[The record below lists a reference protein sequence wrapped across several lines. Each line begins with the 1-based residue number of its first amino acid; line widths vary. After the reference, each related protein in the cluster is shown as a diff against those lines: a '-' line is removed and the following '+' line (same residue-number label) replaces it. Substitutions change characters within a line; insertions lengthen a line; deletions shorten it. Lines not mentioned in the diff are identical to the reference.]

1 VAISTGERS
10 YCAHSCHPR
19 DFYEVEMSAPWFLAW
34 ASNDEEAVRILL
46 DSAPESLYQIN
57 PPWDRSTTREN
68 GKTSVAA
75 KRINKKK
82 YGALLA
88 TARPAVI
95 KIEEENERMLSLA
108 EQLIDK
114 GKSRTPEE
122 DQLFELVTR
131 LIEDF
136 EEEHYPIPDA
146 PPHRILR
153 FLMEQNDLRQ
163 SDLLPIFGSR
173 GYVFDVVNGKR
184 TISKTHAKALG
195 KMFHVSPDVFI

>member
-1 VAISTGERS
+1 V
-10 YCAHSCHPR
+10 
-19 DFYEVEMSAPWFLAW
+19 SA
-34 ASNDEEAVRILL
+34 
-46 DSAPESLYQIN
+46 
-57 PPWDRSTTREN
+57 
-68 GKTSVAA
+68 AA
-75 KRINKKK
+75 KRINKRK
-82 YGALLA
+82 YGELLA
-88 TARPAVI
+88 DALPAVI
-95 KIEEENERMLSLA
+95 KTEEENERMLTLA

-114 GKSRTPEE
+114 GENRTPEE

-173 GYVFDVVNGKR
+173 GYVSDVVNGKR
-184 TISKTHAKALG
+184 SISKAHAKALG
-195 KMFHVSPDVFI
+195 EMFHVSPEVFI

>member
-1 VAISTGERS
+1 MV
-10 YCAHSCHPR
+10 
-19 DFYEVEMSAPWFLAW
+19 V
-34 ASNDEEAVRILL
+34 
-46 DSAPESLYQIN
+46 
-57 PPWDRSTTREN
+57 
-68 GKTSVAA
+68 
-75 KRINKKK
+75 KRINKRK

-88 TARPAVI
+88 DALPAVI
-95 KIEEENERMLSLA
+95 KTEEENERMLALA

-114 GKSRTPEE
+114 GELRTPEE

-153 FLMEQNDLRQ
+153 FLMGQNDLRQ

-173 GYVFDVVNGKR
+173 GYVSDVVNGKR
-184 TISKTHAKALG
+184 AISKAQAKALG
-195 KMFHVSPDVFI
+195 EFFKVSPELFI

>member
-1 VAISTGERS
+1 V
-10 YCAHSCHPR
+10 
-19 DFYEVEMSAPWFLAW
+19 SA
-34 ASNDEEAVRILL
+34 
-46 DSAPESLYQIN
+46 
-57 PPWDRSTTREN
+57 
-68 GKTSVAA
+68 AA
-75 KRINKKK
+75 KRINKRK

-88 TARPAVI
+88 DALPAVI
-95 KIEEENERMLSLA
+95 KTEEENERMLALA
-108 EQLIDK
+108 DK
-114 GKSRTPEE
+114 GENRTPEE

-173 GYVFDVVNGKR
+173 GYVSDVVNGKR
-184 TISKTHAKALG
+184 AISKAHAKALG
-195 KMFHVSPDVFI
+195 EMFHVSPDVFI

>member
-1 VAISTGERS
+1 
-10 YCAHSCHPR
+10 
-19 DFYEVEMSAPWFLAW
+19 M
-34 ASNDEEAVRILL
+34 
-46 DSAPESLYQIN
+46 
-57 PPWDRSTTREN
+57 
-68 GKTSVAA
+68 AA

-88 TARPAVI
+88 DTLPAVI
-95 KIEEENERMLSLA
+95 KTEEENERMLALA

-114 GKSRTPEE
+114 GERRTPEE

-146 PPHRILR
+146 PPHRVLR

-173 GYVFDVVNGKR
+173 GYVSDVVNGKR
-184 TISKTHAKALG
+184 AISKTHAKALG
-195 KMFHVSPDVFI
+195 EKFHVSPEVFI

>member
-1 VAISTGERS
+1 
-10 YCAHSCHPR
+10 
-19 DFYEVEMSAPWFLAW
+19 
-34 ASNDEEAVRILL
+34 
-46 DSAPESLYQIN
+46 
-57 PPWDRSTTREN
+57 
-68 GKTSVAA
+68 VAA
-75 KRINKKK
+75 NRTNKKK

-88 TARPAVI
+88 NAMPAVI
-95 KIEEENERMLSLA
+95 KTEEENERMLALA
-108 EQLIDK
+108 EHLIDK
-114 GKSRTPEE
+114 GANRTPEE

-146 PPHRILR
+146 PPHRVLQ

-173 GYVFDVVNGKR
+173 GYVSDVAPGKR
-184 TISKTHAKALG
+184 AISKTHAKALG